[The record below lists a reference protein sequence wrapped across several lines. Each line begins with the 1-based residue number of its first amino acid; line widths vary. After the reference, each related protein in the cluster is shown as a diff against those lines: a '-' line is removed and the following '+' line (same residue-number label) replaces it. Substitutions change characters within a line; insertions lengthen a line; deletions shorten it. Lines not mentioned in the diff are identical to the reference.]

1 MCLFKIEMVESTWEQ
16 DSEKQ
21 KVLFEKVNR
30 EKVQP
35 HVEMI
40 EKHLIKNG
48 TGYLVGQK
56 VSLIQFSYF
65 EYLL

>member
-1 MCLFKIEMVESTWEQ
+1 MPFFIEMVESTWEQ

>member
-1 MCLFKIEMVESTWEQ
+1 MPFFIEMVESTWEQ

-21 KVLFEKVNR
+21 KILFEKVNR

-56 VSLIQFSYF
+56 VSLIQLSYF

>member
-56 VSLIQFSYF
+56 VSLIQLSYF